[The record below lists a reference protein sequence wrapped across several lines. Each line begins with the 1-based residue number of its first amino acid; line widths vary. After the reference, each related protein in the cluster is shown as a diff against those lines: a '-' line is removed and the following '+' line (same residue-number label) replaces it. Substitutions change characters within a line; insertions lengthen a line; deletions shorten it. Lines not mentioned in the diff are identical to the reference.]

1 MQINEKLLSSFVLT
15 SGENWESI
23 KPVVNKN
30 CGFSSPLNFTEIKC
44 SIQNGVWLC
53 LGDDILHKILLIEE
67 ELNFEMVWKVVD
79 SYMEAIILA
88 REIDMEVEA
97 IALSRL
103 GSVYDKILKDKIRA
117 KTYFRRSIQLA
128 MSLHPRTFDNEGNC
142 ETSFISGFSVNH
154 LSTNPTKWSNTQT
167 ILRQSIC
174 GVGA

>member
-1 MQINEKLLSSFVLT
+1 MRMVF
-15 SGENWESI
+15 
-23 KPVVNKN
+23 
-30 CGFSSPLNFTEIKC
+30 NFTESKY
-44 SIQNGVWLC
+44 SVQNGIWLC
-53 LGDDILHKILLIEE
+53 LGDDILHNILLMEE

-128 MSLHPRTFDNEGNC
+128 MSLHPRTFDNEGNF
-142 ETSFISGFSVNH
+142 ETNFISGFSI
-154 LSTNPTKWSNTQT
+154 NPFVPNASFPYPQF
-167 ILRQSIC
+167 S
-174 GVGA
+174 GVFRR